1 MKKAKKVLSFLTAA
15 MMLGGVALPAEPLAQ
30 LGMVLTA
37 RAAYMCGEDLTWDYD
52 PDTKTLTISGTGE
65 MNDYDPLNNSVSAPW
80 KWYTNSI
87 TSVEIGDGVTGIGE
101 YAFYNCYSLTSVT
114 IPDSVTSIGKAAF
127 AGCHDLT
134 SVTIPESVTDIGF
147 AAFAY
152 CDDLTSVTIKNPD
165 CLMSF
170 SPATICNQR
179 YYEGP
184 YGGEQYTFTGTIYGE
199 KDSIAQDY
207 AKTYGYAFDTLKNA
221 PKPVGSLGD
230 GADGIRKKIKDAI
243 ADVQVERDRSVDV
256 DKKRQLRKASKLMD
270 RALEALDDIDVNS
283 GEEDGNHK
291 KASNGRK

>member
-15 MMLGGVALPAEPLAQ
+15 MMLGGVAVPAEPVAQ
-30 LGMVLTA
+30 LGAVLTV
-37 RAAYMCGEDLTWDYD
+37 RAANMCGEDLTWDYD
-52 PDTKTLTISGTGE
+52 LDTKTLTISGTGE

-101 YAFYNCYSLTSVT
+101 YAFENC
-114 IPDSVTSIGKAAF
+114 DS
-127 AGCHDLT
+127 LT

-184 YGGEQYTFTGTIYGE
+184 YCGEQYTFTGTIYGE

-221 PKPVGSLGD
+221 PNPASSLGD

-243 ADVQVERDRSVDV
+243 ADVHVERDRSVDV
-256 DKKRQLRKASKLMD
+256 DKKRQLCKASKLMD